1 MAMHLHNLAVVAQN
15 MGDLKL
21 AESLYLDAIQ
31 RQERAYGDHH
41 PETAVAKGNYGL
53 LLQREGRLAEAEPLL
68 RDVVSTTLSLYGP
81 DIYNVGYARVSLAML
96 LHDQGNLGGS
106 GKRIPPGTRHLR

>member
-1 MAMHLHNLAVVAQN
+1 MGLAEQTYNRALDVDRRVLGEDQPRVAMHLHNLAVVAQN

-41 PETAVAKGNYGL
+41 P
-53 LLQREGRLAEAEPLL
+53 QRR
-68 RDVVSTTLSLYGP
+68 
-81 DIYNVGYARVSLAML
+81 
-96 LHDQGNLGGS
+96 
-106 GKRIPPGTRHLR
+106 